1 MYVAVGHFCAH
12 RLLVLATWSPPS
24 VTLLVLLERVFPRLH
39 FLSRNLKRD
48 TKGLGEVPCVP
59 RQTAHFTSFPHR
71 TMRLLV
77 SVCYLSM
84 GIPCSACLQL
94 VFKASSRD
102 TCQFSNLDSENLV
115 AEAEEP
121 ANLGPWRIHVAW
133 RRASMGLPSRT
144 GTLATVPSQDGPRI
158 SRSQAATC
166 VPPPSPGLSGEGP
179 RTSCHSPR
187 SSCILT
193 RPVSKQEP
201 IPVFA
206 TP

>member
-1 MYVAVGHFCAH
+1 MLSAH
-12 RLLVLATWSPPS
+12 SEPPGGLSVLQPRGMTHVSLFSCCDQEDQGIACSCWPLLCSQTVSS
-24 VTLLVLLERVFPRLH
+24 QTLLVLLERVFPRLH

-48 TKGLGEVPCVP
+48 SEGLGEVPCVP
-59 RQTAHFTSFPHR
+59 RQTAHFTSFPCR

-121 ANLGPWRIHVAW
+121 ARLGHWRIHVAW

-144 GTLATVPSQDGPRI
+144 GTLATVPSQDWPRI

-166 VPPPSPGLSGEGP
+166 VPPALS
-179 RTSCHSPR
+179 
-187 SSCILT
+187 
-193 RPVSKQEP
+193 
-201 IPVFA
+201 
-206 TP
+206 